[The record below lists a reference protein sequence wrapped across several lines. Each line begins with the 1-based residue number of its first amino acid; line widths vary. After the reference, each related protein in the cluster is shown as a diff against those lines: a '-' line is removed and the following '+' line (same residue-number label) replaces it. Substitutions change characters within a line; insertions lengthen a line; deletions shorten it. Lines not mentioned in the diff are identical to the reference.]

1 MSVLFE
7 KQASG
12 YKVKRTVRK
21 NDKCVVEILGTITR
35 SNAISRDYNNVVDL
49 DGNISSWYRNFHA
62 KANYFRY
69 LEKAILELKRPY
81 TFNIAKKFTE
91 EDPDASIRDI
101 LSPEEFSQLQEMLMK
116 MNSLKERSREI
127 REFQEYARAAI
138 TDLSSFVKGTGYGR
152 YSPGSSEP
160 SLKEQST
167 GRGIIK

>member
-1 MSVLFE
+1 M
-7 KQASG
+7 
-12 YKVKRTVRK
+12 
-21 NDKCVVEILGTITR
+21 DKIGIFAVIC
-35 SNAISRDYNNVVDL
+35 
-49 DGNISSWYRNFHA
+49 F
-62 KANYFRY
+62 
-69 LEKAILELKRPY
+69 EKAILELKRPY